1 MSVTGK
7 SCIVTGAANGVGL
20 AIARR
25 FAEDGAHVMLA
36 DMDENNL
43 QTATDQL
50 KDAGHDVQSFSGDL
64 RQKLTIANL
73 ISATKDAF
81 ERVDVLV
88 NGSRQVDY
96 DPGDD
101 FCPEM
106 LSTLIEQ
113 NVGSNLRLTRAVV
126 KVLTKQAER
135 EGKSGNIGAIVNLTS
150 IAANRTLPRLAAFS
164 VSCAALDQ
172 LTRSLAVTLA
182 DRGIRVN
189 AVAIGSVMSASLR
202 QTIAER
208 DGLRDLIVQATPLGR
223 IGEAEEAAEAALFLA
238 SDHASFV
245 TGQILTVDGG
255 RSLLDPLA
263 FPAH

>member
-1 MSVTGK
+1 MSVTSK

-25 FAEDGAHVMLA
+25 FAEAGAHVTLA
-36 DMDENNL
+36 DMDEENL
-43 QTATDQL
+43 QAETESL
-50 KDAGHDVQSFSGDL
+50 REAGHSVQAFAGDL

-73 ISATKDAF
+73 LSATIDAYD
-81 ERVDVLV
+81 RIDVLV
-88 NGSRQVDY
+88 NASRQVDY
-96 DPGDD
+96 DQGDD

-106 LSTLIEQ
+106 LATLFEQ
-113 NVGSNLRLTRAVV
+113 NVSSNLRLTRAVV
-126 KVLTKQAER
+126 NKMIKRAEKEER
-135 EGKSGNIGAIVNLTS
+135 TGTIGSVVNLTS
-150 IAANRTLPRLAAFS
+150 IAANRTLPKLAAFS

-182 DRGIRVN
+182 GRGVRVN

-202 QTIAER
+202 QAMSEN
-208 DGLRDLIVQATPLGR
+208 DDLRSAILAATPVGR

-238 SDHASFV
+238 SDNASFV
-245 TGQILTVDGG
+245 TGQVLAADGG

-263 FPAH
+263 IPAH